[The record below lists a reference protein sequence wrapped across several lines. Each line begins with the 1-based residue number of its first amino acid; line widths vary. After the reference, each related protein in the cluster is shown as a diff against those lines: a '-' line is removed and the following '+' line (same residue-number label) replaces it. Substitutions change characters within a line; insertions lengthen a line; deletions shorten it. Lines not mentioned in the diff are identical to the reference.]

1 MLLLYTERSGNA
13 SIIFGEGVDS
23 LSGCVKKE
31 RQRFLPQTC
40 DERAENKAKKNA
52 AYWKKK
58 GNGSGPVSNVDRTAI
73 L

>member
-1 MLLLYTERSGNA
+1 MQALFSVKE
-13 SIIFGEGVDS
+13 SIPCLDAY
-23 LSGCVKKE
+23 KKE